1 MSSKHVIR
9 FALGLHLDGRPR
21 TDAGAFRRG
30 ERILTPTGH
39 ASWWAHRSH
48 AERFGIRWGLI
59 LFVLAAGVGYF
70 LAPIPDMAGVSLACL
85 AGFYL
90 AYRWVRGRWHY
101 QRKVRPT
108 ARALALPTGS
118 SHVALARRLDIPR
131 KITEDTQIEL
141 PVPDT
146 FQHSAGQHDA
156 VATILG
162 NRFGHDWHVRTA
174 RNPLRLVASVKK
186 EPPSKVVFAEV
197 ADLIREQGG
206 PWKILAG
213 FAANRE
219 PLWLDFSPGGDLVN
233 LGVSVGT
240 GGGKSAFLRFV
251 VAQFAYWGAED
262 FPVIDTK
269 FVSLNGMEPI
279 PGLRVYR
286 RVEEQWKAI
295 HDDRLDM
302 DDRYEQLLL
311 NPSMSFKPRVTILEE
326 QNDAAIE
333 WRAHWQ
339 EIKERRD
346 PATPPVYQDITR
358 MLIKQR
364 QVGGRTIGVYQRM
377 TAASCGGIDA
387 TVFRDAYGVKA
398 LSRFGPGAWD
408 TLTGIRPRATPSN
421 IPGRWT
427 FVIEGRVRPI
437 QVPYG
442 EPAELCAFA
451 LSGRVRDIPTGE
463 VVGQGQGHE
472 GVVIGLQEAAERLR
486 MKPEAFKKARQ
497 RKPITG
503 EFRATGNRPGW
514 HLADLLRWA
523 GEGETA

>member
-1 MSSKHVIR
+1 LFTATII
-9 FALGLHLDGRPR
+9 AGLLEAPWP
-21 TDAGAFRRG
+21 TVAVAG
-30 ERILTPTGH
+30 LTTIGGG
-39 ASWWAHRSH
+39 WL
-48 AERFGIRWGLI
+48 GIRWI
-59 LFVLAAGVGYF
+59 
-70 LAPIPDMAGVSLACL
+70 
-85 AGFYL
+85 
-90 AYRWVRGRWHY
+90 RGRWHFR
-101 QRKVRPT
+101 RKIRPT
-108 ARALALPTGS
+108 ARALALPTGHS
-118 SHVALARRLDIPR
+118 SVALAQHLSIPR
-131 KITEDTQIEL
+131 TITEDTQIEF

-174 RNPLRLVASVKK
+174 RNPLRIVATVKK
-186 EPPSKVVFAEV
+186 EPPGKVLFAEV

-213 FAANRE
+213 FGANRE
-219 PLWLDFSPGGDLVN
+219 PLWLDFSPGGELVN

-251 VAQFAYWGAED
+251 VAQFAYWGADD

-269 FVSLNGMEPI
+269 FVSLTGMEDI

-286 RVEEQWKAI
+286 RVEEQWKAL
-295 HDDRLDM
+295 HDVRLDM
-302 DDRYEQLLL
+302 DDRYEELLL
-311 NPSMSFKPRVTILEE
+311 NPQKSFRPRVTILEE

-408 TLTGIRPRATPSN
+408 TLTGIKPRATPSN

-427 FVIEGRVRPI
+427 FVVEGRVRPI

-442 EPAELCAFA
+442 EPAELSAFA

-463 VVGQGQGHE
+463 VVGQGQGQE
-472 GVVIGLQEAAERLR
+472 GVVIGLEEAAARLR
-486 MKPEAFKKARQ
+486 MKPETFRKARQ
-497 RKPITG
+497 RRPITG
-503 EFRATGNRPGW
+503 EFRTAQNRPGW
-514 HLADLLRWA
+514 PLDALLRWA
-523 GEGETA
+523 GMGEAETA